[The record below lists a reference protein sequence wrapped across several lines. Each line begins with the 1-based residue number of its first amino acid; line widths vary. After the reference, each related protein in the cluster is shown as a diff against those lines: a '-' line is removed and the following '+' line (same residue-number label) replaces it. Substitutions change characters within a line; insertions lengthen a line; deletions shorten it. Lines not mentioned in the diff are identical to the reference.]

1 MALPVPLAWTMAEH
15 VTARTGA
22 HGVDWP
28 QAMAAQTAVRRLH
41 TARVLRTARS
51 WGDLWHLDVPAR
63 DARNAYLRGRDARD
77 YTYVDWLYG
86 PTALVPEEL
95 APPFPPA
102 GLRW

>member
-1 MALPVPLAWTMAEH
+1 MAEH
-15 VTARTGA
+15 VTERTGA

-28 QAMAAQTAVRRLH
+28 QAMAAQTAVRHLH